1 MTFILNTLLPVLPDL
16 IPAPGAQAVPQTPH
30 TLGITLNDSGEFIWR
45 ITQKMSFKKRHPHVA
60 ITKEFSIVS
69 DT

>member
-16 IPAPGAQAVPQTPH
+16 TPAPGAQAVPQTPH
-30 TLGITLNDSGEFIWR
+30 TLGITLNDSVEFIWR